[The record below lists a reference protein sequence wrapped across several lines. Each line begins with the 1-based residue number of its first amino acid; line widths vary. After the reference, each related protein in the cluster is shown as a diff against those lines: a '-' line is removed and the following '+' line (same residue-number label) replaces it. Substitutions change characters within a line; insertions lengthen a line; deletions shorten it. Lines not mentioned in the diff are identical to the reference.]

1 MRKSV
6 LGGLCAGLM
15 GTLLAHMGHGFVTW
29 EFWVGMGLMV
39 AYGLNLG
46 LD

>member
-6 LGGLCAGLM
+6 LSGLCGVLM
-15 GTLLAHMGHGFVTW
+15 GTLLAHMGHSFLTW
-29 EFWVGMGLMV
+29 EFWAGMGLMV
-39 AYGLNLG
+39 AYGANLV